1 MKKIIL
7 IFIVGF
13 SFFACKQD
21 NLNHEET
28 TASITARN
36 NNLAVLSFNSVA
48 DYQRIFEDKDFLK
61 NKVVNTNFT
70 SLASKLVEYET
81 LKAAE
86 KSTENVL
93 KQETDSL
100 YTDYGVLTKILNE
113 DRIVKIGENYIKVDL
128 PTEQVLVLNE
138 NNASEYEK
146 LVNND
151 IADSHIMV
159 FSTDEQVLDL
169 LASGSKGTVDNDA
182 FRKCSD
188 PYAGPDNKTRYGYAG
203 RRHRIK
209 GQAQYQRAG
218 IYYALVLKGK
228 AQKRRAWIWWR
239 NYSVQPSLGVHY
251 YYEVRCGKTDYNIW
265 YTTTGNDGKVVYRP
279 YEGFVALKYYKVEV
293 GFQSSSGGTSIEIGG

>member
-151 IADSHIMV
+151 ITDSHIMV

-169 LASGSKGTVDNDA
+169 LASGSKGTVDNDV
-182 FRKCSD
+182 FRRCHD
-188 PYAGPDNKTRYGYAG
+188 PYAKGDPCHDFGYNG
-203 RRHRIK
+203 SRRRVKLKCH
-209 GQAQYQRAG
+209 YQRAG
-218 IYYALVLKGK
+218 IYFSLMTK
-228 AQKRRAWIWWR
+228 AKTQKRRLGIWWR
-239 NYSVQPSLGVHY
+239 DRRARTHLTYGFIYGVPVAQIYNYFHY
-251 YYEVRCGKTDYNIW
+251 
-265 YTTTGNDGKVVYRP
+265 
-279 YEGFVALKYYKVEV
+279 F
-293 GFQSSSGGTSIEIGG
+293 S